1 MTVWSPPTRTA
12 CRSALRLG
20 ALTSRRRSYTAAAAA
35 LNHCVELVRAH
46 DRERFLCNLH
56 APAAARSGLFAL
68 HAFNYETA
76 RVRSAT
82 SQESVGRARLAWWR
96 NALQDAIDGA
106 PPDHPV
112 AQALAHAHHRHGLT
126 SRYLHQLV
134 DAREA
139 DLRVQQPRDVEEVR
153 QYCERTAGS
162 LLLLGLECAG
172 VSGSDAAERA
182 ASNAGTALG
191 MATLLRGTAAHAS
204 QGCTYIPAEV
214 TSRHG
219 VRLTEMLRGNPSN
232 ELCDAVAEVAD
243 EAVAHLLA
251 ARSMRPDV
259 PSEVRALLLPTVVA
273 DHILARLQNCGYS
286 PFAQELHAP
295 FGLSLQ
301 CALLARRWTG
311 YY

>member
-1 MTVWSPPTRTA
+1 MRT
-12 CRSALRLG
+12 
-20 ALTSRRRSYTAAAAA
+20 
-35 LNHCVELVRAH
+35 H
-46 DRERFLCNLH
+46 DRDASSAICT
-56 APAAARSGLFAL
+56 PAAAMSGLFAL
-68 HAFNYETA
+68 HALA
-76 RVRSAT
+76 MRRHVRSAT
-82 SQESVGRARLAWWR
+82 SQESARARLAWWR
-96 NALQDAIDGA
+96 NAAGHDRRAAGLPSRAGA
-106 PPDHPV
+106 GARSPS
-112 AQALAHAHHRHGLT
+112 AWLT
-126 SRYLHQLV
+126 RYLHQLV

-139 DLRVQQPRDVEEVR
+139 DLRVQQPRDVEEMR
-153 QYCERTAGS
+153 QYCERNAGS

-172 VSGSDAAERA
+172 VSGSDAAD
-182 ASNAGTALG
+182 ALRR
-191 MATLLRGTAAHAS
+191 TLGPPPAWRRSCGHRGAAS

-259 PSEVRALLLPTVVA
+259 PPEVRALLLPTVVA

-295 FGLSLQ
+295 SG
-301 CALLARRWTG
+301 
-311 YY
+311 